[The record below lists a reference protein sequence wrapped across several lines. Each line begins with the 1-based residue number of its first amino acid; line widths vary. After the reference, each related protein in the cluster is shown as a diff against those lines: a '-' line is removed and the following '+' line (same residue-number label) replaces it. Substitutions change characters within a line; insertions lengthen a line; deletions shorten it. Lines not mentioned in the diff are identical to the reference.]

1 MELATVS
8 RPRQDGLSSVR
19 GLELASQLR
28 RAALEGDEARIARLL
43 ADLLRVKGLTRGQR
57 VALQLRALVN
67 LVHALRC
74 AALSDEITGLHNHR
88 GFVQTATRLLDVAA
102 RDQKGAHLVYVR
114 LGQLKRLTDEV
125 GPSAADVL
133 LRQLANF
140 LRDLFPCYGVYDVL
154 GRLSAHEFA
163 ALTLSPQHASRG
175 AVLLRARAPRNGDA
189 PSLPLR
195 VGVAHFNPAR
205 PVAIDELLASAA
217 QAVSLPDN
225 VARIASSGFAPQS
238 GVTLC

>member
-74 AALSDEITGLHNHR
+74 AALNDEVTGLHNRR
-88 GFVQTATRLLDVAA
+88 GFVQTATRLLDLAA
-102 RDQKGAHLVYVR
+102 RDQKGAHLVYLR
-114 LGQLKRLTDEV
+114 LGQLKRLTDDTDEV

-133 LRQLANF
+133 LRQLGNF
-140 LRDLFPCYGVYDVL
+140 LRDLYIHRRKNLRGALASLPHADFSKEDVDAKLAEL
-154 GRLSAHEFA
+154 GIAGTARAETLDLEQHLRLS
-163 ALTLSPQHASRG
+163 
-175 AVLLRARAPRNGDA
+175 
-189 PSLPLR
+189 R
-195 VGVAHFNPAR
+195 VFG
-205 PVAIDELLASAA
+205 
-217 QAVSLPDN
+217 
-225 VARIASSGFAPQS
+225 
-238 GVTLC
+238 